1 MFTPVLSQFS
11 SAIHSPY
18 VPSNSCINHKLC
30 PVLSIQ
36 CVCGIL
42 NNRTL
47 TIERLEQD
55 IQIHKYAYIDL
66 SRHWKKDWHA
76 AMLNE
81 RLKLTVE
88 IMAFPFCHVALH
100 YMHSKWSSTLGFAIV
115 EYTFICSVFCCIN
128 WSLSKWKGKMK
139 KKLLILND
147 STCPCSKS
155 KIEELNWMINTFKD
169 PLYSARWRVRV
180 ILCS

>member
-1 MFTPVLSQFS
+1 MILLIYIGLYILSLNESKIIWQSVLFTPVLSQFS

-18 VPSNSCINHKLC
+18 VPNNSCINHKLC

-55 IQIHKYAYIDL
+55 IQIYINEQTL
-66 SRHWKKDWHA
+66 EEDWHA

-88 IMAFPFCHVALH
+88 IMAFPFCHVALR

-115 EYTFICSVFCCIN
+115 EYTFICSIM
-128 WSLSKWKGKMK
+128 LH
-139 KKLLILND
+139 
-147 STCPCSKS
+147 
-155 KIEELNWMINTFKD
+155 
-169 PLYSARWRVRV
+169 
-180 ILCS
+180 

>member
-1 MFTPVLSQFS
+1 MILLIYIGLYILSLNESKIIWQSVLFTPVLSQFS

-55 IQIHKYAYIDL
+55 IQIYINMHIDL

-88 IMAFPFCHVALH
+88 IMAFPFCHVA
-100 YMHSKWSSTLGFAIV
+100 
-115 EYTFICSVFCCIN
+115 FIICTVN
-128 WSLSKWKGKMK
+128 GVVLWD
-139 KKLLILND
+139 LLLLNIL
-147 STCPCSKS
+147 
-155 KIEELNWMINTFKD
+155 LF
-169 PLYSARWRVRV
+169 VQ
-180 ILCS
+180 

>member
-1 MFTPVLSQFS
+1 MISLIYIGLYILSLNESKIIWQSVLFTPVLSQFS

-55 IQIHKYAYIDL
+55 IQIYINMHIDL

-88 IMAFPFCHVALH
+88 IMAFPFCHVALR

-115 EYTFICSVFCCIN
+115 EYTFICSIM
-128 WSLSKWKGKMK
+128 LH
-139 KKLLILND
+139 
-147 STCPCSKS
+147 
-155 KIEELNWMINTFKD
+155 
-169 PLYSARWRVRV
+169 
-180 ILCS
+180 